1 MQDQL
6 SMRVIHKFLMPL
18 AGAILNTIVMARQVE
33 AHPMGNFSINHYARI
48 VPGAETIELDYII
61 DMAEIPTFQEIQTNG
76 LVPKVGDPGI
86 TPYLA
91 RQADRLRSGLALGMG
106 EHPLSLEIVSRQ
118 AIFPPG
124 AGGLPTMKMG
134 FVYRARL
141 PRRIDSTPLA
151 FHYRDGNFPGRA
163 GWKEVIAIGGAGA
176 GLVNSSVPSTD
187 RSFELTNYPTDLL
200 HSPPQTLEAD
210 LTVRASAPGTLADAR
225 QTGWLIT
232 DGGVSRSSERLAG
245 NRQGTPRSAFTE
257 LITSQRSDALFL
269 VIAALIAATLGGF
282 HALEPGHGKTL
293 VAAYLVGSRGTARH
307 AVLLGGVVTAS
318 HTVSVYALGFITLY
332 ASQWIVPEQL
342 YPWLGA
348 TSGLLVAG
356 IGFVLFIRRYLS
368 FDALT
373 REHGR
378 AEHHHPQDQSHV
390 HDLEHH
396 DSSGAAIHRHTWW
409 GGHVQDDHADPH
421 NAGRV
426 HLHHHN
432 NHAESENGG
441 YAHTH
446 STSHVLEDAD
456 TPAASGVSLKSLF
469 ALGITG
475 GIVPCPAALVVLLG
489 ALALHRVAFGLFLI
503 VAFSV
508 GLATVL
514 IGFGLA
520 MVYAQRF
527 MTRFGARGPLV
538 ERWLPLASSAVITV
552 VGLALTLSALTT
564 AGVFRGGL

>member
-1 MQDQL
+1 
-6 SMRVIHKFLMPL
+6 MRVIDKFVLPL
-18 AGAILNTIVMARQVE
+18 AVIILTSIAAAPPAQ

-61 DMAEIPTFQEIQTNG
+61 DMAEIPTFQEIQANG
-76 LVPKVGDPGI
+76 LVAKVGDPRI

-91 RQADRLRSGLALGMG
+91 HQDDRLRNGLV
-106 EHPLSLEIVSRQ
+106 LEVGDHRLRLETVSRQ

-141 PRRIDSTPLA
+141 PRRIDSMPLE
-151 FHYRDGNFPGRA
+151 FHYRDDNFPGRA

-176 GLVNSSVPSTD
+176 ALVDSSAPSKD

-200 HSPPQTLEAD
+200 HSPPQTLDAD
-210 LTVRASAPGTLADAR
+210 MTVKASAPGTLVDTR
-225 QTGWLIT
+225 QTGWLT
-232 DGGVSRSSERLAG
+232 SDSGVSGASVKLMG

-257 LITSQRSDALFL
+257 LITSQRSDVLFL
-269 VIAALIAATLGGF
+269 LIAALIAATLGGF

-293 VAAYLVGSRGTARH
+293 VAAYLVGSRGTACH

-318 HTVSVYALGFITLY
+318 HTIAVYALGIITLY

-348 TSGLLVAG
+348 ASGLLVAG
-356 IGFVLFIRRYLS
+356 IGFVLFIRRYLV
-368 FDALT
+368 FDAHAH
-373 REHGR
+373 EHGR
-378 AEHHHPQDQSHV
+378 AEHHHHSQDYPLHV
-390 HDLEHH
+390 HDLKHH
-396 DSSGAAIHRHTWW
+396 DSSIAVLHRHTWW
-409 GGHVQDDHADPH
+409 GGHVQDDHTDPH
-421 NAGRV
+421 YAT
-426 HLHHHN
+426 HTHSHN
-432 NHAESENGG
+432 HNGSENGG
-441 YAHTH
+441 YARTH
-446 STSHVLEDAD
+446 SSSHILAHAD
-456 TPAASGVSLKSLF
+456 TPTASGVSLKSLF

-503 VAFSV
+503 VAFSA
-508 GLATVL
+508 GLAAVL

-520 MVYAQRF
+520 IVYAQRF
-527 MTRFGARGPLV
+527 MNRFGVQGPLV
-538 ERWLPLASSAVITV
+538 ERWLPLASSAIITV
-552 VGLALTLSALTT
+552 VGLALTLSALTA